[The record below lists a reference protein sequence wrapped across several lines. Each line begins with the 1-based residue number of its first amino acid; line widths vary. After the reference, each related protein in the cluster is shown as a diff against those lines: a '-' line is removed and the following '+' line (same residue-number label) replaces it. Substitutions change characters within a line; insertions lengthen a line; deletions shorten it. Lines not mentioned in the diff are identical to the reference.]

1 MKVETTK
8 VYLGSHMYDT
18 RFNIGWV
25 VLKLIKVVYLLDNF
39 IVCKDQKEYLHIIY
53 KI

>member
-8 VYLGSHMYDT
+8 VYLGSHMHDT